1 MGTISINVTPQ
12 MNRAFL
18 MPEEEELLA
27 IYFGRFYNLG
37 GL

>member
-1 MGTISINVTPQ
+1 MISINVTPQ
-12 MNRAFL
+12 LNRAFL